1 MTKNKMITS
10 TFGTKNVKIF
20 SEGINSL
27 PVLEIVRKVVE
38 LKKETVKTLCSF
50 FSTSNFHFASP

>member
-1 MTKNKMITS
+1 MTKNKMITT

-27 PVLEIVRKVVE
+27 PVLEIVRKVVK
-38 LKKETVKTLCSF
+38 LKKKQ
-50 FSTSNFHFASP
+50 